1 MQVYKV
7 FFQILDKQKGLIIM
21 YISIFLSIC
30 FAVSSQA
37 VKNNEKKTFAS
48 ESYKLAVFDNDN
60 SELSKGLTAYLTEGN
75 KIIKIEDSKESIQ
88 DELYNR
94 NVNCVL
100 RIPQGFMEEEKKI
113 EYYTIPGTI
122 GGETFENLVN
132 HYLSLTKS
140 YMAGGYTP
148 KEAIEAAGKMAKEK
162 VTVELTEEESSTGF
176 SKSYYFFSYIPY
188 IMFSICIIAIA
199 PILIVFH
206 RKEVRERIEC
216 SAYTNYRTN
225 MELFAGTVTAGI
237 GLCLLMFLM
246 ILAANG
252 AEVLS
257 VKGALHTV
265 NMVTFLIVS
274 LGATFLLGQ
283 IVKNRNVLSM
293 ISNVLALGMS
303 FLSGIFVPLE
313 LLGDSV
319 IAVARFLP
327 SYWYIVAARHIDHYE
342 TFASHGELWGAVG
355 IELLFGIALIA
366 IGLAYSRT
374 KMKSLSVA

>member
-30 FAVSSQA
+30 FAVSSQS
-37 VKNNEKKTFAS
+37 VENNEEKTFS
-48 ESYKLAVFDNDN
+48 SQSYKLAIFDADKT
-60 SELSKGLTAYLTEGN
+60 ELSQGLTAYLSQENEIVEIADG
-75 KIIKIEDSKESIQ
+75 KESIQ

-113 EYYTIPGTI
+113 EYYSIPGTI
-122 GGETFENLVN
+122 GGETIQNLTN
-132 HYLSLTKS
+132 RYISITKS
-140 YMAGGYTP
+140 YVAGGYSIT
-148 KEAIEAAGKMAKEK
+148 EAVQTAKKVAEEK
-162 VTVELTEEESSTGF
+162 VKIELTEEENSTSF

-188 IMFSICIIAIA
+188 VMFSICIIAIA

-206 RKEVRERIEC
+206 RKEVRERVQC

-225 MELFAGTVTAGI
+225 MELFAGTVTAGV
-237 GLCLLMFLM
+237 GLCLLIFLM
-246 ILAANG
+246 ILSAVG
-252 AEVLS
+252 VEVLS
-257 VKGALHTV
+257 FKGFLNTL
-265 NMVTFLIVS
+265 NMITFLIVS

-283 IVKNRNVLSM
+283 MVKNRNVLSM
-293 ISNVLALGMS
+293 VSNVVALGMS

-342 TFASHGELWGAVG
+342 TAVSHGELWGAMG

-366 IGLAYSRT
+366 IGLAYSKT